1 MRVGEASMLENN
13 SEHKA
18 GVWTQIAEKE
28 RMALSLICVKRT
40 LATGRRVTKRSLL
53 RELIKAEIR
62 KSIKE
67 KEIDPSEL
75 GVFNDAP

>member
-1 MRVGEASMLENN
+1 MIEKN

-18 GVWTQIAEKE
+18 GVWTQISETE

-67 KEIDPSEL
+67 KEIDP
-75 GVFNDAP
+75 